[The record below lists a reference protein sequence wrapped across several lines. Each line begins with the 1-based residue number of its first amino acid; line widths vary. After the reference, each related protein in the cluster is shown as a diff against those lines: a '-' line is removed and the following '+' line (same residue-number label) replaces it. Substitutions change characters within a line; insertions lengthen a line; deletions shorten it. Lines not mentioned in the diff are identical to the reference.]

1 MKTKLTFAASAALLL
16 SAPLAAE
23 NVNGFENFKLSSNDF
38 KSNPS
43 SAIANF
49 SSRTHADDDTA
60 LPNFS
65 SRKPIGFAFKIR

>member
-1 MKTKLTFAASAALLL
+1 MKDKLTFAASAALLL
-16 SAPLAAE
+16 SAPLVAE
-23 NVNGFENFKLSSNDF
+23 NVNGFENFRLSSNDF

-49 SSRTHADDDTA
+49 SSRTHTDDDTA

-65 SRKPIGFAFKIR
+65 SRKPIGFVLTIR